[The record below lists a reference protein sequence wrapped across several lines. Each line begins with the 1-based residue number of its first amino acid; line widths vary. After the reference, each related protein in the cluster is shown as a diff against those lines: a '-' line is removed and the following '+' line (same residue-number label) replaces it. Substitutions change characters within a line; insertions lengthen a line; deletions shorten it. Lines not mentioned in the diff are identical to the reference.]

1 MRLEKQIALVNGA
14 ASGIGECSAL
24 ALAREGCTVVLTD
37 IQEEPLRK
45 VTESLNSAGFKAV
58 AHKMDVTKADE
69 IDAVVSR
76 VIKQFGRIDI
86 LLQCSGIYPY
96 SPFLEMPEEQFD
108 ATIRVNLKGTFLCCQ
123 RVAREM
129 VKNNYGRIIC
139 LASAAGQRGGTTG
152 RAHYGASKGGVIAMC
167 KTIAHELG
175 SFGIT
180 VNTIAPGL
188 ILTNMSRERIE
199 QTDKD
204 KLLAPLVIKRVGGAA
219 DIVGAVTFLASSEAS
234 YITGATIDING
245 GSLMR

>member
-14 ASGIGECSAL
+14 ASGIGECSAMR
-24 ALAREGCTVVLTD
+24 LAREGCTVVLTD
-37 IQEEPLRK
+37 IQEEPLKK
-45 VTESLNSAGFKAV
+45 VTGLLNSAGFNAV
-58 AHKMDVTKADE
+58 GYKMDVTEANE

-76 VIKQFGRIDI
+76 IIKQFGRIDI
-86 LLQCSGIYPY
+86 LVQCSGIYTY
-96 SPFLEMPEEQFD
+96 SPFLEMPEELFD
-108 ATIRVNLKGTFLCCQ
+108 STIRVNLKGTFLCCQ

-167 KTIAHELG
+167 KTMAKELG
-175 SFGIT
+175 SCGIT

-188 ILTNMSRERIE
+188 ILTNMSKERIA
-199 QTDKD
+199 QTNDD
-204 KLLAPLVIKRVGGAA
+204 KLLDPLVIKRVGGAE
-219 DIVGAVTFLASSEAS
+219 DIVGAILFLASRDAS
-234 YITGATIDING
+234 YITGTTIDING